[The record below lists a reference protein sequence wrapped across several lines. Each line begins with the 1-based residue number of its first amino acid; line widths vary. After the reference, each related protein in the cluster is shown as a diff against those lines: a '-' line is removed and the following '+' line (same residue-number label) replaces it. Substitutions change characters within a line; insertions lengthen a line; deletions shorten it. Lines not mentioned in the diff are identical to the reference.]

1 MKTITLIFL
10 ILFFNSLLTF
20 SQNVG
25 DTLVSNNPTITKV
38 KVFYFHITDR
48 CHTCTSIEENLRK
61 TLLGNFKNEIDSGI
75 IDLQILNCEKIE
87 NVPLVKKYEAYGS
100 TLALTKIENGAEV
113 KIDDITN
120 FAFSKIHDESVF
132 ISELKL
138 KIQELL
144 KP

>member
-1 MKTITLIFL
+1 
-10 ILFFNSLLTF
+10 
-20 SQNVG
+20 
-25 DTLVSNNPTITKV
+25 
-38 KVFYFHITDR
+38 
-48 CHTCTSIEENLRK
+48 
-61 TLLGNFKNEIDSGI
+61 LLGNFKNELDSGI

-87 NVPLVKKYEAYGS
+87 NVALVKKYEAYGS

>member
-1 MKTITLIFL
+1 MKTITVIFS
-10 ILFFNSLLTF
+10 ILFFSSALAF

-25 DTLVSNNPTITKV
+25 DTLVSNNPAITKV

-48 CHTCTSIEENLRK
+48 CHTCYSIETNVRK
-61 TLLGNFKNEIDSGI
+61 TLFKNFKNELDSGI
-75 IDLQILNCEKIE
+75 IDLQILNCEKLE
-87 NVPLVKKYEAYGS
+87 NVALVKNYNAYGS